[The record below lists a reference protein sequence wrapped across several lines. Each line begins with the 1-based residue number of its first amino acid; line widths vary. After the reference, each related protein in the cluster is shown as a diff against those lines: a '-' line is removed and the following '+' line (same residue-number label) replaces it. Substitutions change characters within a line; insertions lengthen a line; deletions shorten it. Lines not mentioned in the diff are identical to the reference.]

1 MQHYFNFLYSLSPN
15 QFGDVVDF
23 TGLSDVQK
31 KAVIIYC
38 FMSTCNMNSLNP
50 GETLDWSKPNMQIHV
65 NSNLVLSLLAA
76 LDFDR
81 ICQRLVG
88 QMSVQ
93 EIFAV
98 VFWLLSF
105 SKEKKK
111 VQKMAD
117 DFLSCFEKW
126 EKKEYV
132 DRGELKKKC

>member
-1 MQHYFNFLYSLSPN
+1 MAEN
-15 QFGDVVDF
+15 QFVDVVDF

-50 GETLDWSKPNMQIHV
+50 GEMLDWSKPNMQIHV

-98 VFWLLSF
+98 VF
-105 SKEKKK
+105 
-111 VQKMAD
+111 D
-117 DFLSCFEKW
+117 
-126 EKKEYV
+126 Y
-132 DRGELKKKC
+132 

>member
-1 MQHYFNFLYSLSPN
+1 MQHYFNFLYSLSPDMAEN

-98 VFWLLSF
+98 VF
-105 SKEKKK
+105 
-111 VQKMAD
+111 D
-117 DFLSCFEKW
+117 
-126 EKKEYV
+126 Y
-132 DRGELKKKC
+132 